1 MKAKETFDKE
11 WAQNWWKATKV
22 CITIYKNCLMKSTN
36 NNCDHKASEQA
47 EMSASRPKISLQLHE
62 TVEAEENYQENWTKL
77 KTDRLFWV
85 KS

>member
-1 MKAKETFDKE
+1 M
-11 WAQNWWKATKV
+11 
-22 CITIYKNCLMKSTN
+22 ST
-36 NNCDHKASEQA
+36 
-47 EMSASRPKISLQLHE
+47 SRPKISLQLHE